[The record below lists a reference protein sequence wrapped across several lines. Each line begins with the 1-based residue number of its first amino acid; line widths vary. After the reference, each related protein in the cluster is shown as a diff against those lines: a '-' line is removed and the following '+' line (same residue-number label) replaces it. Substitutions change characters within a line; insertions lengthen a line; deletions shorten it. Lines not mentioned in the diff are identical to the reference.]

1 MPARSTTPDV
11 SPDVDRSERALLGG
25 ATAIALVATLGS
37 LSLSEGMGLVPCE
50 LCWYQ
55 RILMYPLVVVLGVA
69 AWERRERVYRTALP
83 LSVAGTGIAAYHSW
97 IQATAVGGSA
107 GCSIG
112 GCGAILFRLE
122 PLGLT
127 IPNLS
132 LVAFLLVTVALLVV
146 WRRVRR

>member
-1 MPARSTTPDV
+1 V

-25 ATAIALVATLGS
+25 ATGIALVATLGS
-37 LSLSEGMGLVPCE
+37 LYLSEVWGLVPCE

-69 AWERRERVYRTALP
+69 VLERRERVYRTGLP
-83 LSVAGTGIAAYHSW
+83 LSLGGGAVAAYHSW
-97 IQATAVGGSA
+97 LQASVAGGSS
-107 GCSIG
+107 GCSLG
-112 GCGAILFRLE
+112 GCAAVLYRLE

-132 LVAFLLVTVALLVV
+132 LVAFSLVTAALLVL
-146 WRRVRR
+146 WFGTRR